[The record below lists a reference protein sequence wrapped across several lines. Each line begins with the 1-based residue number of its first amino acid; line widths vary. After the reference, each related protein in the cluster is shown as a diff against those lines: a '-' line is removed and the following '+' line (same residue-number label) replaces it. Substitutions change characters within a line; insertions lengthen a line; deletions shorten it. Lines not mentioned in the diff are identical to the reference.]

1 VDTVAVILVERH
13 KQYSLNPNPADWGAA
28 ALTIGTPEPDDYL
41 HNPDPKRDLKCDQ
54 GGTICTSRGIAN
66 LGCLFL
72 LAAGCIT
79 LL

>member
-1 VDTVAVILVERH
+1 MRDDGIEQQT
-13 KQYSLNPNPADWGAA
+13 QYSLNPNPADWGAS

-41 HNPDPKRDLKCDQ
+41 HNPDPKRDLKSDQ
-54 GGTICTSRGIAN
+54 GGTICTARGIVN

-72 LAAGCIT
+72 IAAGCIA

>member
-1 VDTVAVILVERH
+1 MAAALNELR
-13 KQYSLNPNPADWGAA
+13 KQYSLQPNPAEWGAS
-28 ALTIGTPEPDDYL
+28 ALTMGMPEPDDEL
-41 HNPDPKRDLKCDQ
+41 HNPDPKRDLKSDQ
-54 GGTICTSRGIAN
+54 GGTICTARGVAN